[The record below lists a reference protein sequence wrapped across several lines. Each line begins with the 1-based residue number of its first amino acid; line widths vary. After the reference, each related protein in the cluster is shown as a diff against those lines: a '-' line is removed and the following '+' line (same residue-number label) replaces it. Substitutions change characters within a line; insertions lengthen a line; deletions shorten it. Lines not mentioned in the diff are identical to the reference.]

1 VLNRIT
7 SWGEGFRIDS
17 FEAVLFSPALNVA
30 DGEHSSFR
38 TDAGSM
44 AAVRNWSDCLQ
55 PILAAIVSG

>member
-1 VLNRIT
+1 MELPAGVKDSASI
-7 SWGEGFRIDS
+7 ES

-30 DGEHSSFR
+30 DGEHSSCR

-55 PILAAIVSG
+55 PILAPIVIG